1 MSTPT
6 QPQPRRLTRSDDR
19 MIAGLCAGVA
29 DYFGLDPTLVRV
41 LTVIAGL
48 VFCPVVP
55 IGYLIAWA
63 IVPRR

>member
-1 MSTPT
+1 
-6 QPQPRRLTRSDDR
+6 

-29 DYFGLDPTLVRV
+29 EYLGLDPTLVRV

-63 IVPRR
+63 IVPRH